1 MKLVIPRGTT
11 FRAVIPL
18 FYDDGSAY
26 TYASGD
32 VMRFGV
38 KPCDLSGELLI
49 TKELSYDTDE
59 GGFVLELVPADTE
72 GLDIGVYLYDIGLE
86 SGSDYFI
93 PIECDEFVVGRAVTQ
108 ISSGGA
114 QI

>member
-26 TYASGD
+26 TYTSGD

-49 TKELSYDTDE
+49 SKTLSYDTDE
-59 GGFVLELVPADTE
+59 GGFVLELAPADTAE
-72 GLDIGVYLYDIGLE
+72 LDIGTYLYDIGLE

-93 PIECDEFVVGRAVTQ
+93 PIECDEFIIGRAVTQ